1 MPYSNSDLNPLYN
14 FQNFVVGPCNLFA
27 HSAAMG
33 ITKNP
38 AEMYNPLFLHGGVG
52 LGKTHLMQAIGR
64 EMHSGRGRRQRIVY
78 LSTESFTN
86 QLIAAIRK
94 RSTAEFREKYRS
106 IDVLLVDDIHFIA
119 GKDATQEEFFH
130 TFNALHDRKK
140 QIVISSDRPPKE
152 IPTLEDRLVSRFEWG
167 LVAGLEPPDFD
178 TRVAILKHKAEAC
191 TIPVPPEV
199 IELIAKHIRSNIR
212 QLEGALTRLIA
223 TAGVHRERISL
234 QMATEL
240 LGDTIAR
247 SSAGEITVDKIM
259 TASAHFFGLKRS
271 DLASSRRSR
280 SITFPRQVAMYL
292 CRQLTTS
299 SLYEIGRAFGKKDH
313 TTVMHACR
321 KIDGL
326 ITTDPAQG
334 SLIQSLREE
343 IEA

>member
-1 MPYSNSDLNPLYN
+1 MAISNSELNPLYS
-14 FQNFVVGPCNLFA
+14 FESFVVGPCNLFA
-27 HSAAMG
+27 HSAARG
-33 ITKNP
+33 VTQNP
-38 AEMYNPLFLHGGVG
+38 AGMYNPLFLHGGVG

-64 EMHSGRGRRQRIVY
+64 EMRSDRRSRLKVAY

-86 QLIAAIRK
+86 QLISAIRN
-94 RSTAEFREKYRS
+94 RSTSEFREKYRTV
-106 IDVLLVDDIHFIA
+106 DVLLVDDIHFIA

-130 TFNALHDRKK
+130 TFNSLHDTKK

-152 IPTLEDRLVSRFEWG
+152 IPTLEDRLISRFEWG
-167 LVAGLEPPDFD
+167 LVASIEPPDFD
-178 TRVAILKHKAEAC
+178 TRVAILKQKAKGC
-191 TIPVPPEV
+191 KTPVPPEV

-234 QMATEL
+234 EMATDML
-240 LGDTIAR
+240 HDTIAR
-247 SSAGEITVDKIM
+247 TGGGEITLDKIM
-259 TASAHFFGLKRS
+259 AVSAQFFGLKQS

-292 CRQLTTS
+292 CRRLTEA

-313 TTVMHACR
+313 TTVMYACR
-321 KIDGL
+321 KIDAL
-326 ITTDPAQG
+326 VNSDPTQA

>member
-1 MPYSNSDLNPLYN
+1 MTLSNSELNPLYS
-14 FQNFVVGPCNLFA
+14 FESFVIGSCNLFA
-27 HSAAMG
+27 HSAAKG
-33 ITKNP
+33 VAENP
-38 AEMYNPLFLHGGVG
+38 AEMYNPLFLHSGVG

-64 EMHSGRGRRQRIVY
+64 EMRSERRRRLKIMY
-78 LSTESFTN
+78 LSTESFTS
-86 QLIAAIRK
+86 QLIMSIRN
-94 RSTAEFREKYRS
+94 RSTSEFREKYRTV
-106 IDVLLVDDIHFIA
+106 DVLLVDDIHFIA

-167 LVAGLEPPDFD
+167 LVASLEPPDFD
-178 TRVAILKHKAEAC
+178 TRVAILKQKAKGCKA
-191 TIPVPPEV
+191 PVPTEV

-223 TAGVHRERISL
+223 TASVHRESISL
-234 QMATEL
+234 QMATDMLHE
-240 LGDTIAR
+240 TIANAG
-247 SSAGEITVDKIM
+247 AGEVTVDKIM
-259 TASAHFFGLKRS
+259 AVSAQFFGLKQS

-280 SITFPRQVAMYL
+280 AITFPRQVAMYL

-321 KIDGL
+321 KIDAL
-326 ITTDPAQG
+326 INSDPKQA
-334 SLIQSLREE
+334 SSIQSLREE